1 MESNRNENKYLK
13 AKEQVDKIRK
23 FYRNLTSFTI
33 VITGLAGLNYNI
45 YEWRYMWS
53 LWAAFG
59 WGLGILFHAIRTYN
73 LNPFFGK
80 QWEERKIKEFLEKE
94 QNSEIKKW
102 K

>member
-1 MESNRNENKYLK
+1 
-13 AKEQVDKIRK
+13 
-23 FYRNLTSFTI
+23 
-33 VITGLAGLNYNI
+33 
-45 YEWRYMWS
+45 MWF

-59 WGLGILFHAIRTYN
+59 WGLGLLIHAIRTYN